1 MVKPP
6 VGFSFNILT
15 LHANVMYSLLI
26 SVVYLYNIYTVNCKW
41 GILYCIVG
49 TSDIFISILRCH
61 MGLRGQTFSDVQ
73 GVVQCLIFAKT
84 CTRLWMIIGPCHFPS
99 TSIENTPG
107 DRLIRWCNLRQLIA
121 AWGAGYST
129 QPRRLCEVQCPGE
142 ENKWPAFDLHWLQS
156 ISHSKSTLTT
166 DFEHPKTKTKNFCGF
181 SL

>member
-129 QPRRLCEVQCPGE
+129 QPRRLSAVSESRKLVAGF
-142 ENKWPAFDLHWLQS
+142 W
-156 ISHSKSTLTT
+156 STLTAEYKS
-166 DFEHPKTKTKNFCGF
+166 FKVNFDHWF
-181 SL
+181 WTSQN